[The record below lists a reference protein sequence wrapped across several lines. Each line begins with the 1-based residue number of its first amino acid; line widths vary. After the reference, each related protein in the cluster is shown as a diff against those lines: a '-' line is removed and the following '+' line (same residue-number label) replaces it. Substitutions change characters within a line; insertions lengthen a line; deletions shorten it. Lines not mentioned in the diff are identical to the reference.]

1 MRKVF
6 EETTYFQ
13 KQKGPENE
21 ISWIFPQLCLAEI
34 YYWERIN
41 IVIGTL
47 EGLSL
52 VNASATFSFSICLL

>member
-6 EETTYFQ
+6 EENAYFQ

-21 ISWIFPQLCLAEI
+21 ISWIFPQLLLAKI
-34 YYWERIN
+34 YYWEWIN

-52 VNASATFSFSICLL
+52 VHVSATFSFSICLL